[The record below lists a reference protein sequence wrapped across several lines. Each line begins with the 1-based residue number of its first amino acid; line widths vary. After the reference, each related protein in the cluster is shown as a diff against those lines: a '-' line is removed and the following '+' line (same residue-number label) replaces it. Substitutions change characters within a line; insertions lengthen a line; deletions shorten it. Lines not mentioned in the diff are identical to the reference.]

1 MSPRRAVSS
10 SWNKMEA
17 KQLSDI
23 RDALYLLEAQ
33 LFVVQVGSGRGL
45 RWDGGGV
52 GCSWGGIDDEN
63 DGITTLLLFCIEL

>member
-33 LFVVQVGSGRGL
+33 LFVVQVGIVGM
-45 RWDGGGV
+45 GGDCTVLGIRKV
-52 GCSWGGIDDEN
+52 DDSFVVEITRVCGWG
-63 DGITTLLLFCIEL
+63 